1 MDIQKNRFYFIKDEY
16 FEIVKDIE
24 ILQNKNNGNKRP
36 CYYCFKDE
44 KYNKILWFIPISSK
58 VAKYEKIYKE
68 KLEKYK
74 KVDNLVFAYVEGEK
88 RAFLIQNMFPTTQE
102 YIIEKYIK
110 QNHDVIIN
118 KEKEL
123 EIYKKANKILKLVE
137 KGYKNLVFPDI
148 INIKNELIKEKIKR

>member
-1 MDIQKNRFYFIKDEY
+1 MQYACRRNREKDLEEVNRQRK
-16 FEIVKDIE
+16 EIMRQAKAE
-24 ILQNKNNGNKRP
+24 AAKILQEANAR
-36 CYYCFKDE
+36 
-44 KYNKILWFIPISSK
+44 
-58 VAKYEKIYKE
+58 
-68 KLEKYK
+68 
-74 KVDNLVFAYVEGEK
+74 
-88 RAFLIQNMFPTTQE
+88 
-102 YIIEKYIK
+102 IEKYIK

>member
-24 ILQNKNNGNKRP
+24 ILQNK
-36 CYYCFKDE
+36 
-44 KYNKILWFIPISSK
+44 
-58 VAKYEKIYKE
+58 
-68 KLEKYK
+68 
-74 KVDNLVFAYVEGEK
+74 
-88 RAFLIQNMFPTTQE
+88 
-102 YIIEKYIK
+102 EKYIK